1 MPGRPGVALTVDGQ
15 RWTSANDATARAIG
29 GSNCDAKHGAQRP
42 ARRIDHRREGFNFDT
57 SVACRSCETAL
68 TLWQQSTCRVSKP
81 RRGARAARV
90 GRPRRGGHADPSRS
104 SGLVSSRHP
113 CACTFDSTI
122 ITRIAAR
129 VSKPCGVGALLAP
142 HARPLPVA
150 HPPSRCISLRW
161 RRQAWKGARTLSAPE
176 PHAPH
181 DWMSRFSKCRVSKC
195 PAPHVLAD
203 STVRPARIS
212 KPCRRV
218 HAART
223 ACPPA
228 HTRASP
234 GAHRNR
240 SASPPHRT
248 PPRRRT
254 ARPPAQ
260 DIQQTASGPE
270 NAAHGV
276 CALSLASPP
285 PPPPSLA
292 VPPCSPLPAGV
303 LAAGVWCARRK
314 FPFFCRFAVFRA

>member
-161 RRQAWKGARTLSAPE
+161 RRQASASLCL
-176 PHAPH
+176 HAPRSPLVCLLQVCGVRGVNFHFFAVLPFFGPETPLIPYFPRTEIGKNQKNH
-181 DWMSRFSKCRVSKC
+181 DSGTGHVFSFRVGIWGRRQGPEAPCFSRQTRGQPRRAERGCWVGFFSCLFHKYEKIVPC
-195 PAPHVLAD
+195 PEHLPHLAFY
-203 STVRPARIS
+203 IY
-212 KPCRRV
+212 
-218 HAART
+218 
-223 ACPPA
+223 
-228 HTRASP
+228 
-234 GAHRNR
+234 
-240 SASPPHRT
+240 RT
-248 PPRRRT
+248 PG
-254 ARPPAQ
+254 
-260 DIQQTASGPE
+260 S
-270 NAAHGV
+270 
-276 CALSLASPP
+276 SPT
-285 PPPPSLA
+285 SRW
-292 VPPCSPLPAGV
+292 G
-303 LAAGVWCARRK
+303 
-314 FPFFCRFAVFRA
+314 

>member
-15 RWTSANDATARAIG
+15 RWTSANDTTARAIG

-129 VSKPCGVGALLAP
+129 VSKPCGVVRT
-142 HARPLPVA
+142 HRTHHLPA
-150 HPPSRCISLRW
+150 AYPPAQCSSLPW
-161 RRQAWKGARTLSAPE
+161 RRRVRKGARTLSDPE

-181 DWMSRFSKCRVSKC
+181 AAN
-195 PAPHVLAD
+195 APHD
-203 STVRPARIS
+203 RMSMAR
-212 KPCRRV
+212 
-218 HAART
+218 
-223 ACPPA
+223 
-228 HTRASP
+228 
-234 GAHRNR
+234 
-240 SASPPHRT
+240 
-248 PPRRRT
+248 
-254 ARPPAQ
+254 
-260 DIQQTASGPE
+260 
-270 NAAHGV
+270 
-276 CALSLASPP
+276 
-285 PPPPSLA
+285 
-292 VPPCSPLPAGV
+292 
-303 LAAGVWCARRK
+303 
-314 FPFFCRFAVFRA
+314 

>member
-1 MPGRPGVALTVDGQ
+1 MSGRCSRRTRDHSPSHI
-15 RWTSANDATARAIG
+15 RP
-29 GSNCDAKHGAQRP
+29 HGASLY
-42 ARRIDHRREGFNFDT
+42 A
-57 SVACRSCETAL
+57 
-68 TLWQQSTCRVSKP
+68 
-81 RRGARAARV
+81 
-90 GRPRRGGHADPSRS
+90 
-104 SGLVSSRHP
+104 
-113 CACTFDSTI
+113 
-122 ITRIAAR
+122 
-129 VSKPCGVGALLAP
+129 GVGKRGKEHALSA
-142 HARPLPVA
+142 
-150 HPPSRCISLRW
+150 PPSRT
-161 RRQAWKGARTLSAPE
+161 RRTIGC
-176 PHAPH
+176 
-181 DWMSRFSKCRVSKC
+181 RFSKCRVSKC

-212 KPCRRV
+212 KPCRGV

-285 PPPPSLA
+285 PHPPASLCLHA
-292 VPPCSPLPAGV
+292 PRSPLVCLLQVCGV
-303 LAAGVWCARRK
+303 RGVNFHFFAVLPFFGPETHLIPYFPRTEIGKHQKNQNSGTRHVTCFLAAWDLWWRTAGSRIALFFAPNSRTAQARRK
-314 FPFFCRFAVFRA
+314 GVLGRLLFLSLSQICGIGTMPRNILRT

>member
-1 MPGRPGVALTVDGQ
+1 MRRGINTIEYVWTRFQVPGRLARPTYTQPGRTTKLQPRHSRTHDNRAQHLARRVHAWTARSCIDRQ
-15 RWTSANDATARAIG
+15 RSTMTSANDATARAIG

-42 ARRIDHRREGFNFDT
+42 ARRNDHRREGFNFDT

-90 GRPRRGGHADPSRS
+90 GRPCRGGHADPSRS

-181 DWMSRFSKCRVSKC
+181 DWMS
-195 PAPHVLAD
+195 L
-203 STVRPARIS
+203 
-212 KPCRRV
+212 
-218 HAART
+218 
-223 ACPPA
+223 
-228 HTRASP
+228 
-234 GAHRNR
+234 
-240 SASPPHRT
+240 
-248 PPRRRT
+248 
-254 ARPPAQ
+254 
-260 DIQQTASGPE
+260 QQMS
-270 NAAHGV
+270 
-276 CALSLASPP
+276 
-285 PPPPSLA
+285 
-292 VPPCSPLPAGV
+292 
-303 LAAGVWCARRK
+303 R
-314 FPFFCRFAVFRA
+314 

>member
-150 HPPSRCISLRW
+150 HPPSRCISTLASASVERSTHSQ
-161 RRQAWKGARTLSAPE
+161 RPRAARAARLDVALQQ
-176 PHAPH
+176 
-181 DWMSRFSKCRVSKC
+181 MSR
-195 PAPHVLAD
+195 
-203 STVRPARIS
+203 
-212 KPCRRV
+212 
-218 HAART
+218 
-223 ACPPA
+223 
-228 HTRASP
+228 
-234 GAHRNR
+234 
-240 SASPPHRT
+240 
-248 PPRRRT
+248 
-254 ARPPAQ
+254 
-260 DIQQTASGPE
+260 
-270 NAAHGV
+270 
-276 CALSLASPP
+276 
-285 PPPPSLA
+285 
-292 VPPCSPLPAGV
+292 
-303 LAAGVWCARRK
+303 
-314 FPFFCRFAVFRA
+314 

>member
-42 ARRIDHRREGFNFDT
+42 ARRNDHRREGFNFDT

-150 HPPSRCISLRW
+150 HPPSRCMS
-161 RRQAWKGARTLSAPE
+161 TLASASVE
-176 PHAPH
+176 
-181 DWMSRFSKCRVSKC
+181 R
-195 PAPHVLAD
+195 
-203 STVRPARIS
+203 STHSQRPR
-212 KPCRRV
+212 
-218 HAART
+218 AAR
-223 ACPPA
+223 AA
-228 HTRASP
+228 RLDVAS
-234 GAHRNR
+234 ANV
-240 SASPPHRT
+240 ALANV
-248 PPRRRT
+248 PRRT
-254 ARPPAQ
+254 CW
-260 DIQQTASGPE
+260 QTAP
-270 NAAHGV
+270 
-276 CALSLASPP
+276 
-285 PPPPSLA
+285 
-292 VPPCSPLPAGV
+292 
-303 LAAGVWCARRK
+303 
-314 FPFFCRFAVFRA
+314 

>member
-1 MPGRPGVALTVDGQ
+1 MPGRPGVALTVNGQ

-90 GRPRRGGHADPSRS
+90 GRPCRGGHADPSRS

-161 RRQAWKGARTLSAPE
+161 RRQAWKGARTLSAPD

-181 DWMSRFSKCRVSKC
+181 DWMS
-195 PAPHVLAD
+195 L
-203 STVRPARIS
+203 
-212 KPCRRV
+212 
-218 HAART
+218 
-223 ACPPA
+223 
-228 HTRASP
+228 
-234 GAHRNR
+234 
-240 SASPPHRT
+240 
-248 PPRRRT
+248 
-254 ARPPAQ
+254 
-260 DIQQTASGPE
+260 QQMS
-270 NAAHGV
+270 
-276 CALSLASPP
+276 
-285 PPPPSLA
+285 
-292 VPPCSPLPAGV
+292 
-303 LAAGVWCARRK
+303 R
-314 FPFFCRFAVFRA
+314 

>member
-29 GSNCDAKHGAQRP
+29 GSNCDRVLQNTVHSGP
-42 ARRIDHRREGFNFDT
+42 LDGLITDREGFNFDT

-90 GRPRRGGHADPSRS
+90 GRPCRGGHADPSRS

-181 DWMSRFSKCRVSKC
+181 DWMS
-195 PAPHVLAD
+195 L
-203 STVRPARIS
+203 
-212 KPCRRV
+212 
-218 HAART
+218 
-223 ACPPA
+223 
-228 HTRASP
+228 
-234 GAHRNR
+234 
-240 SASPPHRT
+240 
-248 PPRRRT
+248 
-254 ARPPAQ
+254 
-260 DIQQTASGPE
+260 QQMS
-270 NAAHGV
+270 
-276 CALSLASPP
+276 
-285 PPPPSLA
+285 
-292 VPPCSPLPAGV
+292 
-303 LAAGVWCARRK
+303 R
-314 FPFFCRFAVFRA
+314 

>member
-129 VSKPCGVGALLAP
+129 VSKPCGVGARCSRRTRDHSPSHIRP
-142 HARPLPVA
+142 HGASLYAGVGKRGKEHALSA
-150 HPPSRCISLRW
+150 PPSRT
-161 RRQAWKGARTLSAPE
+161 RRTIGC
-176 PHAPH
+176 
-181 DWMSRFSKCRVSKC
+181 RFSKCRVSKC

-203 STVRPARIS
+203 STMRPARIS
-212 KPCRRV
+212 KPCRGV

-240 SASPPHRT
+240 SAAPHAASPPHRT
-248 PPRRRT
+248 PACT
-254 ARPPAQ
+254 GYSAN
-260 DIQQTASGPE
+260 S
-270 NAAHGV
+270 V
-276 CALSLASPP
+276 
-285 PPPPSLA
+285 
-292 VPPCSPLPAGV
+292 
-303 LAAGVWCARRK
+303 
-314 FPFFCRFAVFRA
+314 RA